1 MCMCVG
7 GRNSVTTAQFTVSG
21 RHRAK
26 KRKFDS
32 SLVSPVCVFVYILEH
47 ACVCMCVCVCV
58 CACVRIVCVRVCA
71 HALCACVCARMHCV
85 CTHALCVHACIV
97 CVSSMCVCT
106 LVCMCMHVCVP
117 IRVVYMYTHDVC
129 HCREIFYVLT
139 LMKAY
144 QKFSRSLINAW
155 CCAPRIK

>member
-32 SLVSPVCVFVYILEH
+32 SLVSPVCVFVYILER
-47 ACVCMCVCVCV
+47 ACVCVCVCV
-58 CACVRIVCVRVCA
+58 CARAHALCVCVCT
-71 HALCACVCARMHCV
+71 HALCACVCV
-85 CTHALCVHACIV
+85 CACIV
-97 CVSSMCVCT
+97 CVSSMCICT

-117 IRVVYMYTHDVC
+117 ICVVYTYTHDVC